1 MSNHD
6 ERSSG
11 GSGSYGGYY
20 YGEGYGGGY
29 NDAGLTQSR
38 GVKDYLIILRERIWW
53 LVTTVFIVLLGVA
66 LFTFNSTKLYKA
78 TSSVQILREREAAV
92 DVATVSDD
100 RLYGTEDF
108 QTQIN
113 ILESLEIAR
122 AVDKRIQGAFRKRF
136 TAPYESGIDSAISG
150 EREALDILWMNK
162 SIQPQRLSFFV
173 YIHYVHPDPVVAAD
187 VANLFAEAYIQFSK
201 GQTTATTVEGVEEL
215 AQKIKFQAERVRE
228 VEERITEFKSKNGIT
243 FDETRDI
250 DSQELLQLRTLLTE
264 AKRDFD
270 EKRTYYQQVVNAQ
283 QEGTPLQELAL
294 IGNDVS
300 IARLNSDLSAHEVE
314 VAVLAKRYGPK
325 HPIMSSALQA
335 LEQAK
340 TELTKAVDRKAKGI
354 VNEYERARENWQLS
368 EANLAAKEKDII
380 LLDRIRP
387 EYNALIRDLAISQN
401 NYEATYARYQQL
413 VTVMDTEG
421 DSARIIDRA
430 TPPPIDRPDSPN
442 TVMNLG
448 IGLVLGLGMGFGFVI
463 LLAVLDDK
471 VKTAFDIETT
481 IGIPLVGIVPRIS
494 LVDATQKARVVRD
507 SLDKHSVEAFRAIHS
522 TLKISEEGRKAKV
535 ILTTSTI
542 PSEGKSFVST
552 NLAFTFSNHSERT
565 LIMDC
570 DLRMPNVGKSLDI
583 SNKVGLIQVLT
594 GKATL
599 DEAIIKD
606 FAPGLDVLVTGGRS
620 KNPTQLLSSTAFEN
634 VVQELRT
641 RYEKVMIDCPP
652 LAPVSDALNI
662 LSLVDGVIYVVR
674 FNMVK
679 RKTAALNV
687 KRLRD
692 SNVPVLGAVLNNIN
706 TNVAGYYYSHY
717 YDSSYRHYYVQGG
730 TGHAE
735 SADIEEDVPVSS
747 REV

>member
-1 MSNHD
+1 MPNQD

-29 NDAGLTQSR
+29 NDAAVSPSR
-38 GVKDYLIILRERIWW
+38 GLKDYLIILRERIWW

-78 TSSVQILREREAAV
+78 TSSVQILRAREAAV
-92 DVATVSDD
+92 DIEMVSDD
-100 RLYGTEDF
+100 RLYGNEDL

-150 EREALDILWMNK
+150 EREALDILFLNRD
-162 SIQPQRLSFFV
+162 IQPQRLSFFV
-173 YIHYVHPDPVVAAD
+173 YIHYIHPDPEVAAD

-201 GQTTATTVEGVEEL
+201 GQTTETTVEGVEEL
-215 AQKIKFQAERVRE
+215 AQKIKFQAEGVRE

-243 FDETRDI
+243 FNETQDI

-270 EKRTYYQQVVNAQ
+270 EKRTYYEQVVRAQ
-283 QEGTPLQELAL
+283 EDNTPLQELAL
-294 IGNDVS
+294 IGNDPA
-300 IARLNSDLSAHEVE
+300 IANLNSQVAMHEVE

-325 HPIMSSALQA
+325 HPNMSSAMQA
-335 LEQAK
+335 LEQA
-340 TELTKAVDRKAKGI
+340 TSELNKAMNRKANGI
-354 VNEYERARENWQLS
+354 LNEYTRARENWELS
-368 EANLAAKEKDII
+368 EANLGAKEKDII
-380 LLDRIRP
+380 LLDRLRP
-387 EYNALIRDLAISQN
+387 EYNALIRDLMISQN

-413 VTVMDTEG
+413 ITIMDTEG

-430 TPPPIDRPDSPN
+430 SPPPLDSPDSPN

-481 IGIPLVGIVPRIS
+481 IGVPLIGIVPRIS
-494 LVDATQKARVVRD
+494 LVDTTEKARVVLD

-522 TLKISEEGRKAKV
+522 TLKISEEGRDAKV

-552 NLAFTFSNHSERT
+552 NLAFTFSHHSERT
-565 LIMDC
+565 LVMDC
-570 DLRMPNVGKSLDI
+570 DLRMPNVGKSLNI
-583 SNKVGLIQVLT
+583 ANKVGLIQVLS

-606 FAPGLDVLVTGGRS
+606 FSPGLDVLVTGGRS
-620 KNPTQLLSSTAFEN
+620 KNPTQLLSSTAFAKVLED
-634 VVQELRT
+634 LRP
-641 RYEKVMIDCPP
+641 RYDKIMIDCPP

-679 RKTAALNV
+679 RKTASVNV
-687 KRLRD
+687 KRLKD

-730 TGHAE
+730 TGHDEGAVASAE
-735 SADIEEDVPVSS
+735 ESES
-747 REV
+747 RDA

>member
-1 MSNHD
+1 MHNQD

-29 NDAGLTQSR
+29 NDAALSPRGLN
-38 GVKDYLIILRERIWW
+38 DYLIILRERIWW
-53 LVTTVFIVLLGVA
+53 FVTTVFIVLLGVA
-66 LFTFNSTKLYKA
+66 LFTFNSTKLYMA
-78 TSSVQILREREAAV
+78 TSSVQILRAREAAV
-92 DVATVSDD
+92 DIEMVADD
-100 RLYGTEDF
+100 RLYGTEDL

-122 AVDKRIQGAFRKRF
+122 EVDKRIQGAFRKRF
-136 TAPYESGIDSAISG
+136 IAPYESGIDSAISG
-150 EREALDILWMNK
+150 EREALDILFLNRK
-162 SIQPQRLSFFV
+162 IQPQRLSFFI
-173 YIHYVHPDPVVAAD
+173 YIHYIHPDPEVAAD
-187 VANLFAEAYIQFSK
+187 VANLFAKAYIQFSK
-201 GQTTATTVEGVEEL
+201 GQTTETTVEGVKEL
-215 AQKIKFQAERVRE
+215 AQKIKFQAESVRE

-243 FDETRDI
+243 FSERQDI

-270 EKRTYYQQVVNAQ
+270 EKRTYHEQVIRAQ
-283 QEGTPLQELAL
+283 ESGTPLQELSL
-294 IGNDVS
+294 IGNDHAIIS
-300 IARLNSDLSAHEVE
+300 LNSQLSTREVD
-314 VAVLAKRYGPK
+314 VAVLAKRYGSL
-325 HPIMSSALQA
+325 HPIMASALRA

-340 TELTKAVDRKAKGI
+340 SELSKATDRKANGI
-354 VNEYERARENWQLS
+354 INEYDRSRENWTLS
-368 EANLAAKEKDII
+368 EANLSAKEKDMIS
-380 LLDRIRP
+380 LDRLRP
-387 EYNALIRDLAISQN
+387 EYNALVRDLTISQH
-401 NYEATYARYQQL
+401 NYEATYFRYQQL
-413 VTVMDTEG
+413 ATIMDTEG

-430 TPPPIDRPDSPN
+430 SPAPLNRPDSPN

-481 IGIPLVGIVPRIS
+481 IGLPIVGIVPRIS
-494 LVDATQKARVVRD
+494 LVDMTQKARVVLD
-507 SLDKHSVEAFRAIHS
+507 SLEKHSVEAFRAIHS
-522 TLKISEEGRKAKV
+522 TLKISEEGRNAKV

-552 NLAFTFSNHSERT
+552 NLAFTFSHHSERT
-565 LIMDC
+565 LVMDC
-570 DLRMPNVGKSLDI
+570 DLRMPNVGKSLNI
-583 SNKVGLIQVLT
+583 SNKVGLIQVLS

-620 KNPTQLLSSTAFEN
+620 KNPTQLLSSTAFEK
-634 VVQELRT
+634 VIEELRP
-641 RYEKVMIDCPP
+641 RYEKIMIDCPP

-692 SNVPVLGAVLNNIN
+692 SNVPILGAVLNNIN
-706 TNVAGYYYSHY
+706 TSVAGYYYSHY

-730 TGHAE
+730 TGTAE
-735 SADIEEDVPVSS
+735 SDAVEEESATDTQQA
-747 REV
+747 